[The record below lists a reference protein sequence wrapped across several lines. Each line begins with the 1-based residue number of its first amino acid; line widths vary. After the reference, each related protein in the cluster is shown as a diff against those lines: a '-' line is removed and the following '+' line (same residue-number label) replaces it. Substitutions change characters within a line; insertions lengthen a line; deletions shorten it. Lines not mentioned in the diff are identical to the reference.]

1 MPHHCRDS
9 YFPFSTCSASK
20 FLLNANFTPKW
31 GAQLRSRH
39 ALKSETNRQTWCV
52 FFFKYTEKRRKVIK
66 TFFSFFLSLHWGWT
80 DACHHRQCHRLLFF
94 FYLASQSDCISTVCH
109 EFWWSGLFARSSMR
123 RERRRMSLLR
133 ELSPRCSTLRAHD
146 LKLFS
151 SSTASCHWG
160 LRSHRLSEGQQASF
174 PHQSKNM
181 SLTKIFTPPWQSCKP
196 AGPVE
201 DAAAAFSSS

>member
-9 YFPFSTCSASK
+9 YINFPFSTCSASR

-39 ALKSETNRQTWCV
+39 ALKSETRRTWCV
-52 FFFKYTEKRRKVIK
+52 FFKYTEKRRKVIK
-66 TFFSFFLSLHWGWT
+66 TFFLFFLSFHWGWT
-80 DACHHRQCHRLLFF
+80 DACHHRQCLRRLSF
-94 FYLASQSDCISTVCH
+94 FYLASQSDSISTVCH
-109 EFWWSGLFARSSMR
+109 VFWWSGLFARSSMWHAA
-123 RERRRMSLLR
+123 MLPLLR
-133 ELSPRCSTLRAHD
+133 ELSPGCSTLRAHD

-160 LRSHRLSEGQQASF
+160 LRSQRHSEGQQASF
-174 PHQSKNM
+174 PHQSKNTP
-181 SLTKIFTPPWQSCKP
+181 LTKIFTPAWQSCKP